1 MDKLKSIMTQLAS
14 IDCKVDDD
22 DAVAV
27 LLKSM
32 PEEYDS
38 LITTLK
44 NLPSP
49 TLEGCISA
57 LLEEESKFQSL
68 NLYLNR
74 HLSSLIFQT

>member
-1 MDKLKSIMTQLAS
+1 MTQLAS

-57 LLEEESKFQSL
+57 LLEEESKIQGHATSTSIATSQAF
-68 NLYLNR
+68 NYL
-74 HLSSLIFQT
+74 IQD